1 MSYSV
6 LVVDDDPTTVEMLS
20 MVLSLE
26 GYEVTGV
33 DRGPLALE
41 HIGRR
46 QPDVVVLD
54 VMMPGMSG
62 LEALRRLRTD
72 PRIADTKVLVLS
84 ARARDVDVWSG
95 WMAGADAYVTKPMDV
110 AVLVAEIRRL
120 TGELEGTCAQ
130 P

>member
-20 MVLSLE
+20 MVLTLE

-33 DRGPLALE
+33 DRGPEALE
-41 HIGRR
+41 RIGSQR
-46 QPDVVVLD
+46 PDVVVLD
-54 VMMPGMSG
+54 IMMPGMSG
-62 LEALRRLRTD
+62 LEVVRRLRTD
-72 PRIADTKVLVLS
+72 PRISGTKVLVLS

-110 AVLVAEIRRL
+110 AVLVEEIRRL
-120 TGELEGTCAQ
+120 TGDLEGSHAQ
-130 P
+130 S